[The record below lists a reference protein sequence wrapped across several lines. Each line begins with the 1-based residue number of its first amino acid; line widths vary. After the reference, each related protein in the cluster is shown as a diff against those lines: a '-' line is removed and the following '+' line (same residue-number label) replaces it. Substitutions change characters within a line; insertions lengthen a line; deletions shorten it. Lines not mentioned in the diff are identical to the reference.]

1 MRPVSVMGRSCTC
14 LSKCAPT
21 ALALTLPGC
30 TSQSFS
36 SAGFRLG
43 FAGGRHWQKQ
53 QEELS
58 VSLPPLSPFCPQD
71 LLPVCPLSLGFSPTS
86 RQSVLTRPS
95 LTLTPSSAVFL
106 CSIAFKAS
114 STMLLHF
121 YFLTISISDH
131 FCLHLATLLILLSH
145 LPFLDSQHSD
155 LLRAQRSFILVNAL
169 RDFHFF
175 SKVCLSFES
184 NSPHFMSQ
192 KIFKDLLIFLLLLLD
207 QGKICSGVCPK
218 SLEGSSLFLSLT
230 TRWRSESTSRPEVEG
245 WLIWTN
251 SEIPSGLMCILDQN
265 GCSLTSLPGLQNMW
279 KGINFW
285 ITMGNPLLLGKSH
298 AHTSPL
304 TSDPSLSLHPLNFI
318 VWDKDPYLFS
328 SAMTPSFSLISQ
340 KL

>member
-169 RDFHFF
+169 RDFFIFF
-175 SKVCLSFES
+175 QRFAFPLNLIVPILCPRKSSKISWFSYCSCLIKGRSVQVCA
-184 NSPHFMSQ
+184 Q
-192 KIFKDLLIFLLLLLD
+192 RVWKDLL
-207 QGKICSGVCPK
+207 CSY
-218 SLEGSSLFLSLT
+218 
-230 TRWRSESTSRPEVEG
+230 
-245 WLIWTN
+245 
-251 SEIPSGLMCILDQN
+251 
-265 GCSLTSLPGLQNMW
+265 
-279 KGINFW
+279 
-285 ITMGNPLLLGKSH
+285 H
-298 AHTSPL
+298 
-304 TSDPSLSLHPLNFI
+304 
-318 VWDKDPYLFS
+318 
-328 SAMTPSFSLISQ
+328 
-340 KL
+340 